1 MKKFN
6 KLNKRDWKVKVP
18 YKPTEEEIEILESHP
33 DSEEGIKL
41 RKQTIKDVNSKII
54 DEPTP
59 SELDWLNGLETRLKR
74 DIDPTNYKLC
84 AIEVMMDV
92 TSNVGIEYSGIFN
105 YYMGGNLIQK
115 RF

>member
-6 KLNKRDWKVKVP
+6 KLNNRDWKTKIA
-18 YKPTEEEIEILESHP
+18 YQPTEEEIEILESHP

-41 RKQTIKDVNSKII
+41 KKETIKHVNSKVIE
-54 DEPTP
+54 DPTP
-59 SELDWLNGLETRLKR
+59 SELDWLNALETRLKYG
-74 DIDPTNYKLC
+74 IDLTNYKLC

>member
-18 YKPTEEEIEILESHP
+18 YQPTEEEQEILNSNP
-33 DSEEGIKL
+33 DTEEGMELK
-41 RKQTIKDVNSKII
+41 KQTIKDINSKII

-59 SELDWLNGLETRLKR
+59 SDLDWLNALETRLKYG
-74 DIDPTNYKLC
+74 IDLTSYKLC
-84 AIEVMMDV
+84 AIEVMMDE

-105 YYMGGNLIQK
+105 YYIGRNLIQK

>member
-18 YKPTEEEIEILESHP
+18 YQPTEEEQEILQSNP
-33 DSEEGIKL
+33 DTEEGMELK
-41 RKQTIKDVNSKII
+41 KQTIKDVNSKII

-59 SELDWLNGLETRLKR
+59 SDLDWLNALETRLKR
-74 DIDPTNYKLC
+74 DIDPTNYKLS

-105 YYMGGNLIQK
+105 YYIGANLIQK